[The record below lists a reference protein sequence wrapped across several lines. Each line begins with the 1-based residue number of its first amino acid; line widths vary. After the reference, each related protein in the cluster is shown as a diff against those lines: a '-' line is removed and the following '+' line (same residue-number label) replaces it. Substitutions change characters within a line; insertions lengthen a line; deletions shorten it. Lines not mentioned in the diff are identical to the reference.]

1 MLSNVNAIKSTART
15 ITNTKLSDK
24 VTSENVLRKA
34 NLECLNEAVASIT
47 AVTIWKS
54 KQSMNPLGQCLF
66 QDKPRLK
73 ITRSATSNDIRPPV
87 PGYPKLATNIMAQI
101 WNDIPDLQSAQTL
114 GAAKAISQKW
124 AKSIPR

>member
-1 MLSNVNAIKSTART
+1 
-15 ITNTKLSDK
+15 
-24 VTSENVLRKA
+24 
-34 NLECLNEAVASIT
+34 
-47 AVTIWKS
+47 
-54 KQSMNPLGQCLF
+54 MNPLGQCLF

-101 WNDIPDLQSAQTL
+101 WNDIPELQNAQTL